1 MSCVHLKEINRVCS
15 DNGVHVS
22 QSDLVRIVCKECGD
36 HEVCPSNPVQFEG
49 EAAVELPVS
58 DAPLGVVSESV
69 CEPSQ
74 S

>member
-1 MSCVHLKEINRVCS
+1 MTCVHLKEINRVCN

-36 HEVCPSNPVQFEG
+36 HEVCPSNPVQHDV
-49 EAAVELPVS
+49 EAAFELPVS
-58 DAPLGVVSESV
+58 NAPMGVVSESAS
-69 CEPSQ
+69 EPSQ